1 MKIKLTNEQIREA
14 LDIESPAF
22 PKYVTQIINL
32 ANQNAQGTRPKVVGQ
47 PGITTLDFQKYY
59 VVDCN
64 TGDDKV

>member
-1 MKIKLTNEQIREA
+1 MEPKANHTIIIGDSRNMSELKMHYRQMKPLTELKSSMILCR
-14 LDIESPAF
+14 
-22 PKYVTQIINL
+22 
-32 ANQNAQGTRPKVVGQ
+32 Q